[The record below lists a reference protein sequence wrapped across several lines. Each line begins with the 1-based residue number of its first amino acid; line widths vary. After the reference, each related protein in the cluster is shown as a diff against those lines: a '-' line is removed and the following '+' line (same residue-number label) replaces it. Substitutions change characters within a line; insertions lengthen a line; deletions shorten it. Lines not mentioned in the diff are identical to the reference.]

1 MGTCQIIIHQ
11 NRSSNVGRF
20 FKTEVLVAVITLE
33 QCVTPATM
41 LNVVPAISHLSHRF
55 RLHY

>member
-1 MGTCQIIIHQ
+1 MGTCQ

-20 FKTEVLVAVITLE
+20 FKTEVFVAVITLE